1 MPRLK
6 MYDKSSTEAWEC
18 SRTAIDEF
26 LNDPHTFVMRRKFGL
41 MSVPSFPL
49 NLNTAT
55 DEILKADFDALRNV
69 QECDYWLF
77 AKYNLNIVQQINHS
91 RDEIA
96 YNVIDIEA
104 DNSHDF
110 KELQKEITMNDGVLS
125 SRILF
130 GLPGVGYSRNID
142 GDYHV

>member
-26 LNDPHTFVMRRKFGL
+26 LNDPHTFVMRRKLGL

-55 DEILKADFDALRNV
+55 DEILKEDFDALRDV
-69 QECDYWLF
+69 QESDYWLF
-77 AKYNLNIVQQINHS
+77 AKYNLNVVPFQHADFTKW
-91 RDEIA
+91 RDGFEVSTKFILLYVDGDRGA
-96 YNVIDIEA
+96 KSFFPEP
-104 DNSHDF
+104 STELGRLDF
-110 KELQKEITMNDGVLS
+110 RTSLMI
-125 SRILF
+125 
-130 GLPGVGYSRNID
+130 ID
-142 GDYHV
+142 GDDSRI

>member
-26 LNDPHTFVMRRKFGL
+26 LNDPPFVMPKLGL

-55 DEILKADFDALRNV
+55 DEILKEDFDALRDV
-69 QECDYWLF
+69 QEVTIGCCR
-77 AKYNLNIVQQINHS
+77 NTTSMSCHS
-91 RDEIA
+91 A
-96 YNVIDIEA
+96 
-104 DNSHDF
+104 
-110 KELQKEITMNDGVLS
+110 
-125 SRILF
+125 
-130 GLPGVGYSRNID
+130 
-142 GDYHV
+142 

>member
-26 LNDPHTFVMRRKFGL
+26 LNDPHTFVMRRKLGL

-49 NLNTAT
+49 NLNTST

-69 QECDYWLF
+69 QECHYWLF
-77 AKYNLNIVQQINHS
+77 AKYNLNVVPFQHQ
-91 RDEIA
+91 
-96 YNVIDIEA
+96 
-104 DNSHDF
+104 DF
-110 KELQKEITMNDGVLS
+110 KRWRDGK
-125 SRILF
+125 
-130 GLPGVGYSRNID
+130 GVRATHEPTNFVVYG
-142 GDYHV
+142 